1 MFNKLDK
8 KEVNNIAFR
17 RIKQLKRTVSVTL
30 SMVLTVAMIHS
41 AVPVLVSRA
50 EGEAHTHSWTY
61 AASGASVTATC
72 VSGCDASYNEVGITV
87 TLNAEDS
94 VYNGSG
100 KTASVTGYP
109 TEAVEGLA
117 AEPSTIT
124 YYVSTGASSTE
135 ASGEA
140 LDSVP
145 VNAGNYVAA
154 MTWGGQEA
162 RVAFSITKADQ
173 AQPAAPTSAGETLNS
188 ITLATLAGGEY
199 KRGEGD
205 DWQDSTVFSGLTP
218 DTEYTFYQRLKG
230 DDNHNASPASEGTTI
245 RTTAHTH
252 SFAYTSDGATITAKC
267 TADCTVESYHT
278 SGITITLNA
287 SNSTYSGESVTASV
301 TGYPGAAVTGLAA
314 APASITYYNA
324 TEAGSTTVDGEAL
337 DAAPTDVGN
346 YVAKITWGG
355 EEASKAFS
363 ITPKAAT
370 ITAKTQTI
378 AYGTAISTDLSEIEY
393 SGFAEGD
400 EIFSVTLTPS
410 TANVTT
416 EGTITPSDAVIKRS
430 GTDITADYTI
440 TYNTGNLTITAESME
455 VTASGYTG
463 IYDSAAHGITVTA
476 PEGATVR
483 YGTAE
488 GTYTSESDITYSNVG
503 TYTVYYEVTKA
514 NYTTVTG
521 SETVTI
527 SQKALTITAKEQSI
541 THGGS
546 ISSLVGDVTI
556 TGLEGEDALDSIVL
570 TPSTTNVTES
580 GTITPSDAVI
590 KNGGNTVT
598 DNYNITYNT
607 GNLTITAA
615 SMEVSATGFNGTYDG
630 SAHGITVT
638 GPEGS
643 TVSYGTVSG
652 TYNLDASPEYTD
664 AGEYTVY
671 YKVEKENCDPVTG
684 SANVIIAKASI
695 TPSVTITGWT
705 YGEAANTPSVSGNT
719 ESGTEEFAYYSDSA
733 CTSSVGGVPAN
744 AGTYWV
750 KATIGATTN
759 YDSAIAKAEFTIA
772 KLAVTITAN
781 NQEKVY
787 GTSISEGVSYVTD
800 SGLAT
805 GDSLTAID
813 LSSANASVPSPG
825 TITPDNAVIMK
836 GEVDVTE
843 NYDITYED
851 GVLTL
856 TAVSITVKAK
866 NQSVPAG
873 NSLETGA
880 DQVTVSVGSLVT
892 GDSITAITLSPSGAI
907 MEEGDITPSDAVIEN
922 ADGDDV
928 TENYTISYATGTITV
943 TLEAATLTTPP
954 AAKANLKY
962 TGEAQTLIEAGTASG
977 GTLLYSLN
985 GTDYF
990 EDIETIKG
998 TAADTYTVWY
1008 KVEGDATHSGIAATS
1023 LTVIIGKMDAPADI
1037 DDANKPTAKTGLEY
1051 TGSAQALLNAPAT
1064 ALEGYTVKYLLE
1076 GESEYST
1083 TIPTGTEVGS
1093 YTISVKY
1100 FGDSNHEDFE
1110 LTGGLTASV
1119 GTRDLTGDVTI
1130 ELDENTFAFGSTPIA
1145 PTATVRIT
1153 SANRVLSA
1161 GTDYDIKYEGV
1172 SPTTYARSTVA
1183 PTTPGTY
1190 NIVAVFKG
1198 NYTGEASEG
1207 YTITMQ
1213 SSAPVAKNKTITY
1226 DGSTYD
1232 CNQLFEFVYTAD
1244 VVGRTFSVVEGDS
1257 TGAGTIEGSTLTIT
1271 KAGKIKV
1278 KVVTA
1283 ETETV
1288 ASSTVTSMLTVN
1300 KGTATGTIT
1309 VADVSYGNPVADPT
1323 VTPDPATAGVT
1334 SIEYRTG
1341 SGSWSITKPTAAGSH
1356 QARATIGGD
1365 DLYEATYVTT
1375 TFKIDKA
1382 MLTVSADNKSKA
1394 RDEADP
1400 ALTYSAVSGLASGD
1414 TLSAVLTGSLTRE
1427 AGEDVGTYEIKQG
1440 TLKIKGSNYELTFVP
1455 GTFTITKATH
1465 QDITVSADKA
1475 ISVPTIASENITADV
1490 KSFISPAPADG
1501 TTYEFASASGIV
1513 KTTSPAPSVNGSTV
1527 IFAVS
1532 ASEDGADG
1540 SVVVNVSDPNYNTY
1554 SVTIPVKSSGSI
1566 KYKAETELSGS
1577 AAGNTVSTVFSDNL
1591 DDCAKA
1597 LSNGSTAVILKLDVT
1612 KKSASDVSAS
1622 DVTGILSDV
1631 SKYFTGYTSDELTG
1645 AYLEI
1650 DVTKFTDSSLN
1661 AINTSTGG
1669 EEVKKTQSVL
1679 EIALVVGSDVINK
1692 NPVVVRVHDGT
1703 RKVFASLT
1711 SRPAKSYSDG
1721 TYYADKT
1728 QGIIYIYTQWFSL
1741 YSFVYANTTPC
1752 TVTFDSAGGSSV
1764 GSYAVKSGSKVSKPS
1779 NPSRSGY
1786 SFGGWYKDGV
1796 AYNFDST
1803 VTENIT
1809 LKAKWSASSSSSAP
1823 STGRK
1828 YSYGVS
1834 SVDNSNATSTQTAKS
1849 ATTGKKKSIITVVP
1863 IEKETETVEKTESV
1877 KETEKD
1883 ESLLTPNPA
1892 TGVYEESK
1900 DKSEKTEKEVLKEE
1914 KLFDGSYEI
1923 NTESLAGD
1931 NSIVKWLVLG
1941 IAIGIAAMGIIM
1953 MIVLKQLIFK
1963 EDSDQS
1969 EALQTIR

>member
-1 MFNKLDK
+1 MFNNLDK
-8 KEVNNIAFR
+8 KEVNNVAYR
-17 RIKQLKRTVSVTL
+17 RIKQLKRALSVTL
-30 SMVLTVAMIHS
+30 SVVLTGTMIHS
-41 AVPVLVSRA
+41 AVPALVSRA
-50 EGEAHTHSWTY
+50 EPGDHTHSWTY
-61 AASGASVTATC
+61 TANGASITATC
-72 VSGCDASYNEVGITV
+72 TGECDASYNEVGITV
-87 TLNAEDS
+87 TVNAEDS
-94 VYNGSG
+94 AYSGSG
-100 KTASVTGYP
+100 KTATVTGYP
-109 TEAVEGLA
+109 NEAVGELA
-117 AEPSTIT
+117 ASPSVT
-124 YYVSTGASSTE
+124 YYAATEASSTVT
-135 ASGEA
+135 SGEPLESA
-140 LDSVP
+140 P
-145 VNAGNYVAA
+145 VDVGYYVAV
-154 MTWGGQEA
+154 MTWGGEVA
-162 RVAFSITKADQ
+162 KDAFSITKADQ
-173 AQPAAPTSAGETLNS
+173 AQPAAPTSAGATLNR
-188 ITLATLAGGEY
+188 ITLEALADGEY
-199 KRGEGD
+199 KCGAG

-230 DDNHNASPASEGTTI
+230 DANHNASPASEGTTI

-252 SFAYTSDGATITAKC
+252 SFTYTADGNAITAKC
-267 TADCTVESYHT
+267 TEDCTVGSYYT
-278 SGITITLNA
+278 SGITITVDA
-287 SNSTYSGESVTASV
+287 SNSTYSGTPITATV
-301 TGYPGAAVTGLAA
+301 TGYPGAAVSGLAA
-314 APASITYYNA
+314 KPSVTYYNA
-324 TEAGSTTVDGEAL
+324 TEAGSTNVDGEAL
-337 DAAPTDVGN
+337 AGAPTDAGN

-355 EEASKAFS
+355 KEASKAFS

-370 ITAKTQTI
+370 ITAKAQTI
-378 AYGTAISTDLSEIEY
+378 AYGTSISTELSEIEG
-393 SGFAEGD
+393 SGFVEGD
-400 EIFSVTLTPS
+400 DIFSVTLTPS
-410 TANVTT
+410 TAEVTT
-416 EGTITPSDAVIKRS
+416 EGTITPSAAVIKRS
-430 GTDITADYTI
+430 GTEVTNNYAI
-440 TYNTGNLTITAESME
+440 TYTDGNLTITADSMT
-455 VTASGYTG
+455 VTASEYSGT
-463 IYDSAAHGITVTA
+463 YDSAAHGITVTA
-476 PEGATVR
+476 PEGATVK

-488 GTYTSESDITYSNVG
+488 DSCTSETNITYTNVG
-503 TYTVYYEVTKA
+503 THTVYYEVTKA

-521 SETVTI
+521 SKTI
-527 SQKALTITAKEQSI
+527 TITAKALTITANDQSI
-541 THGGS
+541 THGTD
-546 ISSLVGDVTI
+546 ISALVSDVTVE
-556 TGLEGEDALDSIVL
+556 GLEGEDALDSITL
-570 TPSTTNVTES
+570 IPSTTAVTTT
-580 GTITPSDAVI
+580 GTITPSAPVI

-652 TYNLDASPEYTD
+652 NYGLDASPEYTD
-664 AGEYTVY
+664 AGTYTVY

-684 SANVIIAKASI
+684 SANVVIAKAGIS
-695 TPSVTITGWT
+695 PSVTLEGWT
-705 YGEAANTPSVSGNT
+705 YGETANTPSVTGN
-719 ESGTEEFAYYSDSA
+719 EGGGTEEFAYYTDST
-733 CTSSVGGVPAN
+733 CTSPVGGVPTN

-750 KATIGATTN
+750 KATIGETTN
-759 YDSAIAKAEFTIA
+759 YESAEDTAEFTIE
-772 KLAVTITAN
+772 KMAVTITAVA
-781 NQEKVY
+781 QEKVY

-805 GDSLTAID
+805 GDTLTAVD
-813 LSSANASVPSPG
+813 LSSDTPG
-825 TITPDNAVIMK
+825 TITPSNAVIKK
-836 GEVDVTE
+836 GEVDVTN
-843 NYDITYED
+843 NYNITYNN
-851 GVLTL
+851 GTL
-856 TAVSITVKAK
+856 TITPVAITIKA
-866 NQSVPAG
+866 NDQTVASGSTLA
-873 NSLETGA
+873 TGT
-880 DQVTVSVGSLVT
+880 DKVTVSVGSLVA
-892 GDSITAITLSPSGAI
+892 GDSITAITLSPASAI
-907 MEEGDITPSDAVIEN
+907 TEEGDITPSDAVIEN

-954 AAKANLKY
+954 TAKDNLKY
-962 TGEAQTLIEAGTASG
+962 TGEAQVLINPGTASG
-977 GTLLYSLN
+977 GTVKYSLSETGTYGEISTIT
-985 GTDYF
+985 GTDA
-990 EDIETIKG
+990 G
-998 TAADTYTVWY
+998 TYIVWY
-1008 KVEGDATHSGIAATS
+1008 KVEGDANHSDIAATS
-1023 LTVIIGKMDAPADI
+1023 LTVTIGKMDAPADI
-1037 DDANKPTAKTGLEY
+1037 DDTNKPTAKTGLGY

-1110 LTGGLTASV
+1110 LTGGLTVAI

-1130 ELDENTFAFGSTPIA
+1130 ELDENTFAFGSTPIS

-1161 GTDYDIKYEGV
+1161 STDYDIKYEGV

-1198 NYTGEASEG
+1198 NYAGEASEG
-1207 YTITMQ
+1207 YEITMQ
-1213 SSAPVAKNKTITY
+1213 SSAPVAQNRTITY
-1226 DGSTYD
+1226 DGSTYN
-1232 CNQLFEFVYTAD
+1232 CNQLFEFIYAAN

-1257 TGAGTIEGSTLTIT
+1257 TGAGTIEGSILTIT

-1288 ASSTVTSMLTVN
+1288 ASGTVTSILTVN

-1323 VTPDPATAGVT
+1323 VTPNPATTGVT
-1334 SIEYRTG
+1334 SIEYRKG
-1341 SGSWSITKPTAAGSH
+1341 SGSWSTAKPTAAGSY
-1356 QARATIGGD
+1356 QARATIGGG
-1365 DLYEATYVTT
+1365 DLYEATIVTT

-1414 TLSAVLTGSLTRE
+1414 SLSDVLTGSLTRE

-1440 TLKIKGSNYELTFVP
+1440 TLKLKGSNYELTFVP

-1475 ISVPTIASENITADV
+1475 ISVPTIASENITVNV
-1490 KSFISPAPADG
+1490 KNFISPAPATG
-1501 TTYEFASASGIV
+1501 TTYAFASASGIV

-1532 ASEDGADG
+1532 ASEDSADG
-1540 SVVVNVSDPNYNTY
+1540 FVVVNVSDPNYDTY

-1597 LSNGSTAVILKLDVT
+1597 LSNGSKAVILKLDVT

-1631 SKYFTGYTSDELTG
+1631 SRYFAGYTSDELTG

-1650 DVTKFTDSSLN
+1650 DVTQFTDTSLG
-1661 AINTSTGG
+1661 AIDTSTGG
-1669 EEVKKTQSVL
+1669 EGVSVTQKVL
-1679 EIALVVGSDVINK
+1679 EIALVVGTNVTNK

-1711 SRPAKSYSDG
+1711 SRPSGSYSDG
-1721 TYYADKT
+1721 TVYVDKT
-1728 QGIIYIYTQWFSL
+1728 QGIIYLYTQRFSL
-1741 YSFVYANTTPC
+1741 YSFVYASTTPC
-1752 TVTFDSAGGSSV
+1752 TVTFDPAGGSSV

-1809 LKAKWSASSSSSAP
+1809 LKAKWSAASSGSQSS
-1823 STGRK
+1823 GK
-1828 YSYGVS
+1828 KFSYGVS
-1834 SVDNSNATSTQTAKS
+1834 SVDNSNATAAAMQTAKPAAS
-1849 ATTGKKKSIITVVP
+1849 GKKKTIITVVP
-1863 IEKETETVEKTESV
+1863 IEKETE
-1877 KETEKD
+1877 KD
-1883 ESLLTPNPA
+1883 TKKAESLITPGPG
-1892 TGVYEESK
+1892 TGASEEPK
-1900 DKSEKTEKEVLKEE
+1900 DNSRKDGKEVLKEE

-1931 NSIVKWLVLG
+1931 KSIVKWLVLG
-1941 IAIGIAAMGIIM
+1941 VAIGIAAMGIIM

-1963 EDSDQS
+1963 EDSDKS
-1969 EALQTIR
+1969 EAIQTIR